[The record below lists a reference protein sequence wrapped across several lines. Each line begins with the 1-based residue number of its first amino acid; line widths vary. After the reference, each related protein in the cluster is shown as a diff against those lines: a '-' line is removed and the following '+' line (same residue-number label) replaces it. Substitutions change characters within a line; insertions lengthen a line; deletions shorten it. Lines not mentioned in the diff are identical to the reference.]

1 MPGAV
6 LPGAE
11 DLNGLMDVLINF
23 AKRPDD
29 FVGAL
34 GGRTKRQVDLA
45 GFRVFDI
52 PSLGVEMKFKR
63 NSFSNMT
70 GIYRDLDGGEAHL
83 YVQDLKNLVPHAM
96 IKMVRLKVKFEL
108 NGLLPLRLA
117 LFNIKLDYQLEH
129 MLPHDHNLRHGLEA
143 GSFKATRLPGRA
155 QGTWKVHVKS
165 ETAPLQNCTTS
176 PQSPG
181 RGPIFWA
188 CRNGY
193 RTGQYDQYEG
203 SNGTNQYDESELPFT
218 PFIPETLSNV
228 EFEVE
233 TSDAGIGRG
242 TETNFKGKFVN
253 SETGRDVR
261 STKVTCISSLHW
273 SEKRKE

>member
-1 MPGAV
+1 
-6 LPGAE
+6 
-11 DLNGLMDVLINF
+11 MDVLVNF

-29 FVGAL
+29 FVQAP

-63 NSFSNMT
+63 NGFSNMT

-96 IKMVRLKVKFEL
+96 IKMVRLKVKFDL

-143 GSFKATRLPGRA
+143 GSFKATRLPSRA
-155 QGTWKVHVKS
+155 QGVWKFHVKS
-165 ETAPLQNCTTS
+165 ETAPLQNCTAS
-176 PQSPG
+176 RQGPG
-181 RGPIFWA
+181 RGPIFRA

-193 RTGQYDQYEG
+193 RTDQYDQYDG
-203 SNGTNQYDESELPFT
+203 NNGTDQYDQYDGNNGTDQYDEAELPFT

-242 TETNFKGKFVN
+242 TETSFKGKFVN

-261 STKVTCISSLHW
+261 
-273 SEKRKE
+273 

>member
-6 LPGAE
+6 LPGAG

-63 NSFSNMT
+63 NSFSNLT

-83 YVQDLKNLVPHAM
+83 YIQDLQSLVPRAM
-96 IKMVRLKVKFEL
+96 IKMVRLKVKFDL

-143 GSFKATRLPGRA
+143 GSFKATRLPSA
-155 QGTWKVHVKS
+155 QGVWKFHVKS

-176 PQSPG
+176 PQG
-181 RGPIFWA
+181 
-188 CRNGY
+188 
-193 RTGQYDQYEG
+193 
-203 SNGTNQYDESELPFT
+203 
-218 PFIPETLSNV
+218 
-228 EFEVE
+228 
-233 TSDAGIGRG
+233 
-242 TETNFKGKFVN
+242 
-253 SETGRDVR
+253 
-261 STKVTCISSLHW
+261 
-273 SEKRKE
+273 

>member
-1 MPGAV
+1 
-6 LPGAE
+6 
-11 DLNGLMDVLINF
+11 MDVLINF
-23 AKRPDD
+23 AETPDD
-29 FVGAL
+29 FVEAL

-63 NSFSNMT
+63 NGFSNMT

-83 YVQDLKNLVPHAM
+83 YIQDLQSLVPHAM
-96 IKMVRLKVKFEL
+96 IKMVRLKVKFDL

-143 GSFKATRLPGRA
+143 GSFKATRLPGKA
-155 QGTWKVHVKS
+155 QGIWKFHVKS
-165 ETAPLQNCTTS
+165 ETAPLQNCSTS
-176 PQSPG
+176 PKGPG
-181 RGPIFWA
+181 RGPIFQA
-188 CRNGY
+188 CRNSY
-193 RTGQYDQYEG
+193 RTD
-203 SNGTNQYDESELPFT
+203 QYDESELPFT

-233 TSDAGIGRG
+233 TSDAGIGRV
-242 TETNFKGKFVN
+242 TETSFKGKFVN

-261 STKVTCISSLHW
+261 
-273 SEKRKE
+273 